1 MKQVLD
7 KRSILKK
14 GDLYFM
20 RKILLLLTSIMMALG
35 IVACGGNNGG
45 SEEQEKDGNTPEAT
59 VAALLDAIKEG
70 DQSKV
75 NEYVS
80 KEDKMYSEDTET
92 DITQAKVM
100 FENMTYNIQSVNT
113 DTESAPVVTVEVTN
127 VDMNVIMQAYMQKA
141 LEAAGENP
149 DMTEEE
155 AIALLQDTI
164 TENKDKTITKT
175 VDLEVTQGD
184 NGEWKVKTTSELNTI
199 IAGGLSEDTFQ

>member
-1 MKQVLD
+1 
-7 KRSILKK
+7 
-14 GDLYFM
+14 M

-45 SEEQEKDGNTPEAT
+45 SGEQEKDGNTPEAT

-80 KEDKMYSEDTET
+80 KEDIMYSEDTET

-113 DTESAPVVTVEVTN
+113 DTEGVSVVTVEVTN

-149 DMTEEE
+149 DITEEE

-175 VDLEVTQGD
+175 VDLEVIQGD